1 MNFLKVLG
9 DHVVFTGSG
18 SWTSGA
24 STKLASDSVSSITTR
39 GFCEPSLSSD
49 SIVVHLQVEI
59 VRRMS
64 VKLSRMKEVR
74 SVAGE
79 MTGYPYWEATKAQ
92 GGIASPVGS
101 RTKSQLGS
109 SDHARMHTESH
120 YELNRF
126 KRINGVV
133 QNAYYYEWQNICTD
147 LVFISKI
154 CHKITVNIQ

>member
-39 GFCEPSLSSD
+39 GFCEPLLLLSD

-59 VRRMS
+59 VKRMS
-64 VKLSRMKEVR
+64 IKLSRMEEVC

-79 MTGYPYWEATKAQ
+79 MTGYPYWEATKPQ

-101 RTKSQLGS
+101 RTKSQLGKR
-109 SDHARMHTESH
+109 DHA
-120 YELNRF
+120 
-126 KRINGVV
+126 
-133 QNAYYYEWQNICTD
+133 
-147 LVFISKI
+147 
-154 CHKITVNIQ
+154 